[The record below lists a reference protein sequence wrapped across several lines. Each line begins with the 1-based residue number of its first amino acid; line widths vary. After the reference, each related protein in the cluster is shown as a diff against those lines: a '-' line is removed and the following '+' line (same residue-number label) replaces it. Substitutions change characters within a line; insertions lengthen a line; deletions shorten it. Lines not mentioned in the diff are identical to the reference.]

1 MLELLC
7 SRVGNLRRAPTV
19 AARCLQ
25 ARGFTIAIDGPAAS
39 GKSSTARA
47 VAQQLGF
54 GYIDSGSIYRCATLL
69 ALRKNIY
76 AADSSDGG
84 DEQSQK
90 LVDLISKANI
100 DINIKPGSG
109 WSAQSA
115 AGTGRL
121 VVPDV
126 QVLLDGE
133 DVSREIRA
141 PEINRL
147 VAKVASDGGV
157 REAVLHTQ
165 RYLAYAAETRPAST
179 PEGRGADSSGTP
191 GGGVVMDGRDIG
203 TTVFPKAELKIY
215 LDASAM
221 ARAIRRWDEMNSH
234 MKETQAAA
242 AAAAAHKN
250 SADRD
255 AAKKDGDQTSQAS
268 VSYPSV
274 EDIARELEQRDYADI
289 NRKHSPLRIA
299 SDAVVIDNT
308 NMTFEHQVYSIVDL
322 ARERMGLP
330 RRYDEL

>member
-1 MLELLC
+1 MLC
-7 SRVGNLRRAPTV
+7 SGGGLFRRTPTIT
-19 AARCLQ
+19 ARWLQ
-25 ARGFTIAIDGPAAS
+25 TRSFTIAIDGPAAS

-76 AADSSDGG
+76 TTDASPG
-84 DEQSQK
+84 DDVQSQE
-90 LVDLISKANI
+90 LVDLISSANV

-109 WSAQSA
+109 WLAQSA

-147 VAKVASDGGV
+147 VAKVASDGGI
-157 REAVLHTQ
+157 RDAVLHTQ
-165 RYLAYAAETRPAST
+165 RYLAHAAETRPAST
-179 PEGRGADSSGTP
+179 PEGRGTDSCGTP

-242 AAAAAHKN
+242 AAAAQKN
-250 SADRD
+250 SADGD
-255 AAKKDGDQTSQAS
+255 NTKKDADSTSRAS

>member
-1 MLELLC
+1 MLC
-7 SRVGNLRRAPTV
+7 SRVGYLCRAPTV

-25 ARGFTIAIDGPAAS
+25 ARSFTIAIDGPAAS

-76 AADSSDGG
+76 AADASAEG

-90 LVDLISKANI
+90 LVDLISRANI

-157 REAVLHTQ
+157 RDAVLHTQ

-179 PEGRGADSSGTP
+179 PEGRGTDSSGTP

-242 AAAAAHKN
+242 AAAAQKSN
-250 SADRD
+250 ADRD
-255 AAKKDGDQTSQAS
+255 AVKKDGDQASHAS

>member
-1 MLELLC
+1 MLC
-7 SRVGNLRRAPTV
+7 SGGGIFRRAPTI
-19 AARCLQ
+19 AARWLQ
-25 ARGFTIAIDGPAAS
+25 TRSFTIAIDGPAAS

-76 AADSSDGG
+76 SVDAPPGD
-84 DEQSQK
+84 DEQSQE
-90 LVDLISKANI
+90 LVDLISRANI

-109 WSAQSA
+109 WLAQSA

-157 REAVLHTQ
+157 RDAVLHTQ
-165 RYLAYAAETRPAST
+165 RYLAHAAETRPAST

-242 AAAAAHKN
+242 AAAAAAQKN
-250 SADRD
+250 TTDGDS
-255 AAKKDGDQTSQAS
+255 AKKDTDQSSSRTSL
-268 VSYPSV
+268 SYPSV

-308 NMTFEHQVYSIVDL
+308 NMTFEHQVYSIIDL